1 MNHSVF
7 YLNQPDLCRSSLTVC
22 RLRTSLHFTA
32 LQNKVRMKIAA
43 FNAKKLG
50 LTKVRDQMISSHL
63 TKIIRRY
70 SIIFILEVVDRTGKA
85 MEELHRKVNQT
96 GSKEVTLTAWHQYE
110 DNQPGDE
117 DAFAREPCILCFSCP
132 STAVKDLVL
141 VPVHTKPSDVLKEL
155 DELHDVVQA
164 VRTSWK
170 MDNIVILGDFNA
182 GGRYLSKKKMKQ
194 IRIRSESYHWL
205 IADSTDTTSSNNNTN
220 CYDRIV
226 LYGQR
231 MLSAIVPR
239 SAKPFNFQKQF
250 KLTDEEALRI
260 SDHYPVEVRLKG
272 QQKETSRRKTT
283 AVKKGPI
290 QKRRRTN

>member
-1 MNHSVF
+1 
-7 YLNQPDLCRSSLTVC
+7 
-22 RLRTSLHFTA
+22 
-32 LQNKVRMKIAA
+32 MKIAA

-96 GSKEVTLTAWHQYE
+96 GRGRPYEMVSSIPLGRGTYREQFVCFYRSKEVTLTAWHQYE